1 MKKEEDRM
9 QRVGKE
15 IEDEILRAIRK
26 IQFGSVEIVIHDSR
40 IVQFEVREKVR
51 LEKPSLNS

>member
-1 MKKEEDRM
+1 MKKEEDKM
-9 QRVGKE
+9 QRVGKD

>member
-1 MKKEEDRM
+1 MKKDEEGIE
-9 QRVGKE
+9 RVGKE
-15 IEDEILRAIRK
+15 IEEEILRAIRK

-51 LEKPSLNS
+51 LERPSLNG